1 MEESKV
7 RYYETNEGRETSQG
21 FAGFQGNNVLLLICA
36 VGLSLL
42 LSQGVN
48 NLGFPVWG
56 NLLVMGLPVF
66 VVSAYV
72 FGLKQGKPASYDI
85 ELAEWLIIK
94 LTGVNFFSPRQVQ
107 PLKVPWLDDSPE
119 KKSKGK
125 VQDSHESSSNAEVR

>member
-1 MEESKV
+1 MVMEESKV

-21 FAGFQGNNVLLLICA
+21 FAGFQGNNVLLLIGA

-72 FGLKQGKPASYDI
+72 FGLKQGKPSSYDI
-85 ELAEWLIIK
+85 ELAEWLVIK
-94 LTGVNFFSPRQVQ
+94 FTGVNFLSPKQVQ
-107 PLKVPWLDDSPE
+107 PMKLPWLENSNE
-119 KKSKGK
+119 TTSKKNGK
-125 VQDSHESSSNAEVR
+125 DGKDR

>member
-21 FAGFQGNNVLLLICA
+21 FAGFQGNNVLFLIGA

-42 LSQGVN
+42 LSQGVD

-56 NLLVMGLPVF
+56 NVLVMGLPVF
-66 VVSAYV
+66 VVAAYV
-72 FGLKQGKPASYDI
+72 FGLKQGKPSSYDI

-94 LTGVNFFSPRQVQ
+94 LTGVNFFSPKQVQ
-107 PLKVPWLDDSPE
+107 PLKLPWLENSNE
-119 KKSKGK
+119 TTSKKNGK
-125 VQDSHESSSNAEVR
+125 DGKDR